1 MAIDQRRLLRRIQP
15 FHPQRRRV
23 HRRRRR
29 HLPASRFRVVDG
41 DDDDD
46 DDDRSRDLV
55 RENPKAMEDW
65 RHHRVDDRPK
75 ARRRMTRDVDVVDY
89 AVLSMRVR
97 SRMRKS
103 LEEGADE
110 MSRLGLRLCRR
121 RDYFRHYARRLPRRG
136 SWRRSAK
143 AASKGE
149 MRRLFSIF
157 PSTILEDTVLA
168 ASQRPRR
175 REIPNCRLSTVVVV
189 VAVIVAVV
197 RATAQGSVVAF
208 RADRRAAEATEALPK
223 LLPSASRERRLDL
236 IEMNEVTGAN
246 KQNQMRPLQVI

>member
-1 MAIDQRRLLRRIQP
+1 
-15 FHPQRRRV
+15 
-23 HRRRRR
+23 
-29 HLPASRFRVVDG
+29 
-41 DDDDD
+41 
-46 DDDRSRDLV
+46 
-55 RENPKAMEDW
+55 
-65 RHHRVDDRPK
+65 
-75 ARRRMTRDVDVVDY
+75 
-89 AVLSMRVR
+89 
-97 SRMRKS
+97 
-103 LEEGADE
+103 
-110 MSRLGLRLCRR
+110 
-121 RDYFRHYARRLPRRG
+121 
-136 SWRRSAK
+136 
-143 AASKGE
+143 

-175 REIPNCRLSTVVVV
+175 REIPNCRLSTIVVVV